1 MPVANVPVRLRSR
14 CVSAILAGSL
24 AAVAASSGAVGAPTP
39 KKTQT
44 AEILYPVTAR
54 TAPNAKSAKATQL
67 VHYTSFSRG
76 PNLLMVTGT
85 KPDDE
90 GKIGWVQVQL
100 PGRPNGRRA
109 WLPREAV
116 LLQTTSYRLRVR
128 VQSRKVELL
137 RGGKIVKSFG
147 AAVGT
152 GGTPTPL
159 GKWAIR
165 DVFPA
170 PASPLG
176 PKILV
181 LTANS
186 SVLQTFAGGNGE
198 VAIHGWPD
206 SSVLGKAVSHGC
218 VRMSQASIAQIAAKV
233 GGGTPVDVV
242 NT

>member
-1 MPVANVPVRLRSR
+1 MPVADVSVRPRSR
-14 CVSAILAGSL
+14 RGSAILIGSL
-24 AAVAASSGAVGAPTP
+24 VTLGAASGAVGAPAPT
-39 KKTQT
+39 KTQT
-44 AEILYPVTAR
+44 AEVLYPVAAR
-54 TAPNAKSAKATQL
+54 KAPNASSAKAVQL

-76 PNLLMVTGT
+76 PNLLMVTAT

-90 GKIGWVQVQL
+90 GKIAWVQVQL

-109 WLPREAV
+109 WVPREAV
-116 LLQTTSYRLRVR
+116 LLETTRYRVR
-128 VQSRKVELL
+128 VRVKSRKVELL
-137 RGGKIVKSFG
+137 RGGKVVKSFG

-170 PASPLG
+170 PGSPLG

-186 SVLQTFAGGNGE
+186 TVLQTFAGGKGE

-206 SSVLGKAVSHGC
+206 ASVLGKAVSHGC
-218 VRMSQASIAQIAAKV
+218 VRLSQSSVAQISSKV
-233 GGGTPVDVV
+233 GAGTPVDVV